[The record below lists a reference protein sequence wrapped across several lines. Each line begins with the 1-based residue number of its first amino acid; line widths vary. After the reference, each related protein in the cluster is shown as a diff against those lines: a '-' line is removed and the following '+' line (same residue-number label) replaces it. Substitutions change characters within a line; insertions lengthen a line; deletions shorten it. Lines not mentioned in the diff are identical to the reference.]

1 MSSKSYPQVEK
12 TKFKG
17 HSSKLMKNKTMKI
30 ELTKEQYLNLLKMA
44 HIANSVLGILGDV
57 LPEPEYKEKSN
68 EAESLEDYFL
78 SYARDFGCDNLVEDF
93 HGKTLM
99 KDEIYEKIQ
108 EIMDEYD
115 DYIFWNEL
123 EVRMGKRDFERTM
136 TEEDKKYIKENKG
149 WYPERIHDIYEKY
162 RKEFETHGIDRLE
175 IKEK

>member
-123 EVRMGKRDFERTM
+123 EVRMGKRDFERTR
-136 TEEDKKYIKENKG
+136 G
-149 WYPERIHDIYEKY
+149 C
-162 RKEFETHGIDRLE
+162 
-175 IKEK
+175 